1 MADLNA
7 LLIKRWKTGTFIPF
21 TATNA
26 DDALA
31 KILDERRKEL
41 VLRGTRW
48 MDLRRLNK
56 DSRFAKTVLRKLYG
70 ITYLLPPNDN
80 RYTFYIPQ
88 SVIDISGIQQNQR

>member
-1 MADLNA
+1 
-7 LLIKRWKTGTFIPF
+7 
-21 TATNA
+21 
-26 DDALA
+26 
-31 KILDERRKEL
+31 
-41 VLRGTRW
+41 